1 MYNQGNK
8 WKEMKTNRNKS
19 NILNFTAQLVKAAVT
34 GNELT
39 PKKHI

>member
-8 WKEMKTNRNKS
+8 GKEMKTNSNKS
-19 NILNFTAQLVKAAVT
+19 NILNSTAQLVKTAVT